1 MIRSLSIAVLT
12 LCCALVQVASADY
25 STHVKAAAFI
35 DKMVSQHGFGADE
48 VKGWLAAAEK
58 KQSIIDA
65 ISRPAEKTKP
75 WKEYR
80 KIFLGQAR
88 IDQGVEFWN
97 ENRATLRR
105 ASLELGV
112 DEQIIVAIIGVET
125 RYGRHAG
132 SYRVIDALSTLGFD
146 YEPRASFFLS
156 ELEHFFLLARE
167 QKQDPLTLTGSYAG
181 AMGYGQF
188 IPSSYRHYAVDFD
201 GDGVADI
208 WGNPVDAIGSV
219 ANYFKEHRWQRGG
232 IVFSRAHIRPD
243 YDKTVLNEKVRPHYT
258 LSELAGK
265 GYTPVNENLRGD
277 VKVVPLMYDGEYG
290 KEFWFGFDNFY
301 VITRYNRSQM
311 YAMAAWQLSEELRF
325 AYEQQLRR

>member
-1 MIRSLSIAVLT
+1 MIRCISVAFLT
-12 LCCALVQVASADY
+12 LGCALVQVANADY
-25 STHVKAAAFI
+25 STHVKASAFI
-35 DKMVSQHGFGADE
+35 EKMVSQHGFSAE
-48 VKGWLAAAEK
+48 ELTTWLVAAEK

-65 ISRPAEKTKP
+65 ISRPAEKTKT

-80 KIFLGQAR
+80 EIFLGKSR
-88 IDQGVEFWN
+88 IEQGVQFWN
-97 ENRATLRR
+97 ENRETLRR
-105 ASLELGV
+105 ASLDLGV
-112 DEQIIVAIIGVET
+112 DEQMIVAIIGVET
-125 RYGRHAG
+125 RYGRNTG
-132 SYRVIDALSTLGFD
+132 GYRVIDALSTLGFD

-156 ELEHFFLLARE
+156 ELEQFFLLARE

-219 ANYFKEHRWQRGG
+219 ANYFKKHHWQRGA
-232 IVFSRAHIRPD
+232 IVYGRVHISSD
-243 YDKTVLNEKVRPHYT
+243 YDKTILNEKVRPHYT
-258 LSELAGK
+258 LSELFAK

-277 VKVVPLMYDGEYG
+277 VKVVPLVYEGKYG

-301 VITRYNRSQM
+301 VITRYNRSQL
-311 YAMAAWQLSEELRF
+311 YAMAAWQLSEELRY
-325 AYEQQLRR
+325 AYEQQLRQ